1 MQSILKN
8 FIEVLS
14 TLIILMSLIP
24 LIRNDYWI
32 FRVFE
37 YPRLQKLFF
46 NFSILIVFGFFYQT
60 FTTFDTILISA
71 LGINFIYLSYL
82 ILPFTIFSKKQ
93 IANVKHID
101 EKDAISLMIFNVYQ
115 YNRDSKTCLDLI
127 NNHQPDVI
135 CLVETDDW
143 WYNQV
148 KSIESEYTFQVLKPL
163 DNTYGM
169 LLFSKLELLN
179 SKVLFRVKADIPSIE
194 TELKLKSGKK
204 IKLYCVHPEPPVP
217 QENPKST
224 SRDKELLLV
233 AKEARE
239 HKLPCIVMGDLND
252 VAWSYTTELFC
263 KTSELL
269 DPRKGRGFFN
279 TFHAKN
285 PFLRFPLDHVFC
297 SKEFAVSKIKRL
309 PFASS
314 DHFPMYI
321 KLQYSVEN
329 QHENEVE
336 KADGDDKALAEEK
349 INATE

>member
-1 MQSILKN
+1 MFKHTL
-8 FIEVLS
+8 EVLS
-14 TLIILMSLIP
+14 GLIILMSLIP

-46 NFSILIVFGFFYQT
+46 NFLILIVFAGFYQN
-60 FTTFDTILISA
+60 FSTFDIWLIVA
-71 LGINFIYLSYL
+71 LTLNLVYLIYLV
-82 ILPFTIFSKKQ
+82 IPFTIFSKKQ
-93 IANVKHID
+93 ILSVKQIDD
-101 EKDAISLMIFNVYQ
+101 EKAISLMIFNVFQ
-115 YNRDSKTCLDLI
+115 YNRESKTCLDLI
-127 NNHQPDVI
+127 RNNQPDVV

-148 KSIESEYTFQVLKPL
+148 KIIESEYPYQVLKPL
-163 DNTYGM
+163 DNTYGI

-179 SKVLFRVKADIPSIE
+179 SEVLFRVKDDIPSIE
-194 TELKLKSGKK
+194 TELKLRTGQK

-239 HKLPCIVMGDLND
+239 LKMPCIVMGDLND

-297 SKEFAVSKIKRL
+297 SKEFAVVKIKRL

-321 KLQYSVEN
+321 KLQYAIEN
-329 QHENEVE
+329 QHKNEVE
-336 KADGDDKALAEEK
+336 KADSEDKALAEEK